1 MHNQDT
7 LAQWRERAQP
17 KTVCQ
22 LDADGLFVTAT
33 QAWPDPMQ
41 PESWLIPAGCIDTEP
56 PAAKAGQA
64 AKWDADA
71 KKWQYIPD
79 HRGQTAYQTSDGAAV
94 VIEKV
99 GELPDGLTFTQRENE
114 HQTWDVQA
122 KAWVLTKAAASQLL
136 AEVID
141 KGTDAIN
148 NLVDE
153 AYRHVTRFQP
163 EYEVREQQ
171 ARDYKAGG
179 CKGEAPLQVAAF
191 AKPAGKTACEA
202 TDIIIAQSDN
212 LRMVMGKLGA
222 LRMRKFELK
231 GLKTAAEVD
240 KRTAEILAEIKPIA
254 DKLGEVGK

>member
-1 MHNQDT
+1 MQNFYFDLTDPLHPYLYSAVANPDSLPPDNALRIEPEKRT
-7 LAQWRERAQP
+7 
-17 KTVCQ
+17 
-22 LDADGLFVTAT
+22 GF
-33 QAWPDPMQ
+33 WPC
-41 PESWLIPAGCIDTEP
+41 EAEG
-56 PAAKAGQA
+56 
-64 AKWDADA
+64 
-71 KKWQYIPD
+71 KWQYLPD
-79 HRGQTAYQTSDGAAV
+79 HRGKTAYKTSDGAAV
-94 VIEKV
+94 VIEQV
-99 GELPDGLTFTQRENE
+99 GELPGGLTFTPRENE
-114 HQTWDVQA
+114 HQTWDA
-122 KAWVLTKAAASQLL
+122 KAKLWVLTKAAASQLL
-136 AEVID
+136 AEAID
-141 KGTDAIN
+141 NGTKAIN
-148 NLVDE
+148 DLVDE

-202 TDIIIAQSDN
+202 TDIIIAQADN

-231 GLKTAAEVD
+231 GLKTATEVE

>member
-1 MHNQDT
+1 MT
-7 LAQWRERAQP
+7 LYYSQSTGGFYDDQIHSRLPE
-17 KTVCQ
+17 
-22 LDADGLFVTAT
+22 DAVAISPEQHTA
-33 QAWPDPMQ
+33 
-41 PESWLIPAGCIDTEP
+41 LL
-56 PAAKAGQA
+56 AGQSN
-64 AKWDADA
+64 
-71 KKWQYIPD
+71 
-79 HRGQTAYQTSDGAAV
+79 GQVIMPGEDG
-94 VIEKV
+94 K
-99 GELPDGLTFTQRENE
+99 P
-114 HQTWDVQA
+114 
-122 KAWVLTKAAASQLL
+122 VLTSKAPSHLHQWNGKEWTLDKAAASQLL
-136 AEVID
+136 AEAID

-179 CKGEAPLQVAAF
+179 CKGEAPMQVAAF

-202 TDIIIAQSDN
+202 TDIIIAQADN

>member
-1 MHNQDT
+1 MSENQYPPT
-7 LAQWRERAQP
+7 KP
-17 KTVCQ
+17 VCQ
-22 LDADGLFVTAT
+22 LDADSIYLHQTVADL
-33 QAWPDPMQ
+33 DPLQ
-41 PESWLIPAGCIDTEP
+41 PGCYLLPAGCIDTRP
-56 PAAKAGQA
+56 PEARAGFAACWLPEKAE
-64 AKWDADA
+64 
-71 KKWQYIPD
+71 WQYLPD
-79 HRGQTAYQTSDGAAV
+79 HRGKTAYQTSDGAAV
-94 VIEKV
+94 VIGKV
-99 GELPDGLTFTQRENE
+99 GELPDGLTFTPRENE
-114 HQTWDVQA
+114 YQTWDA
-122 KAWVLTKAAASQLL
+122 KAKTWVLTKAAASQLL
-136 AEVID
+136 AEAID

-171 ARDYKAGG
+171 AREYKAGG
-179 CKGEAPLQVAAF
+179 CKGEAPMQVAAF

-202 TDIIIAQSDN
+202 TDIIIAQADN

-240 KRTAEILAEIKPIA
+240 KRTAEILAEIRPIA

>member
-1 MHNQDT
+1 MT
-7 LAQWRERAQP
+7 LYYSQSTGGFYDSAIHSRLPE
-17 KTVCQ
+17 
-22 LDADGLFVTAT
+22 DAVEISPEQHTA
-33 QAWPDPMQ
+33 
-41 PESWLIPAGCIDTEP
+41 LL
-56 PAAKAGQA
+56 AGQSA
-64 AKWDADA
+64 GQVIMPGKDGKPLLTVPA
-71 KKWQYIPD
+71 PSHL
-79 HRGQTAYQTSDGAAV
+79 HRWNGKEWTLD
-94 VIEKV
+94 
-99 GELPDGLTFTQRENE
+99 
-114 HQTWDVQA
+114 
-122 KAWVLTKAAASQLL
+122 KAAASQLL
-136 AEVID
+136 AEAID

-202 TDIIIAQSDN
+202 TDIIIAQADN

>member
-1 MHNQDT
+1 MTIYYSKTNQAFYDSAIHSR
-7 LAQWRERAQP
+7 LPE
-17 KTVCQ
+17 
-22 LDADGLFVTAT
+22 DAVEISHE
-33 QAWPDPMQ
+33 QH
-41 PESWLIPAGCIDTEP
+41 
-56 PAAKAGQA
+56 AALLAGQSSGQVIMPG
-64 AKWDADA
+64 KDGKPVLADPA
-71 KKWQYIPD
+71 PS
-79 HRGQTAYQTSDGAAV
+79 H
-94 VIEKV
+94 
-99 GELPDGLTFTQRENE
+99 L
-114 HQTWDVQA
+114 HQWNGKEWMLD
-122 KAWVLTKAAASQLL
+122 KAAASQLL
-136 AEVID
+136 AEAID

-163 EYEVREQQ
+163 EYLLREQQ

-202 TDIIIAQSDN
+202 TDIIIAQADN

>member
-1 MHNQDT
+1 MTIFYSKTTGGFYDNQIHNV
-7 LAQWRERAQP
+7 LP
-17 KTVCQ
+17 G
-22 LDADGLFVTAT
+22 DAVGITA
-33 QAWPDPMQ
+33 
-41 PESWLIPAGCIDTEP
+41 EYH
-56 PAAKAGQA
+56 AALLAGQA
-64 AKWDADA
+64 QGKTIMPGKDGKPVLAPLAPSHLHQWDG
-71 KKWQYIPD
+71 K
-79 HRGQTAYQTSDGAAV
+79 
-94 VIEKV
+94 E
-99 GELPDGLTFTQRENE
+99 
-114 HQTWDVQA
+114 
-122 KAWVLTKAAASQLL
+122 WVLDKAAASQLL
-136 AEVID
+136 AEAID
-141 KGTDAIN
+141 NGTDAIN

-202 TDIIIAQSDN
+202 TNIIIAQADN
-212 LRMVMGKLGA
+212 LRMVMGKLGV

>member
-1 MHNQDT
+1 MT
-7 LAQWRERAQP
+7 LYYSQSSGGFYDSTTHSRLPE
-17 KTVCQ
+17 
-22 LDADGLFVTAT
+22 DAVEISAEQHAT
-33 QAWPDPMQ
+33 
-41 PESWLIPAGCIDTEP
+41 LL
-56 PAAKAGQA
+56 AGQST
-64 AKWDADA
+64 
-71 KKWQYIPD
+71 
-79 HRGQTAYQTSDGAAV
+79 GQVIMPGKDG
-94 VIEKV
+94 K
-99 GELPDGLTFTQRENE
+99 P
-114 HQTWDVQA
+114 
-122 KAWVLTKAAASQLL
+122 VLTLPAPSYLHQWNGKEWTLDKAATSQLL
-136 AEVID
+136 AEAID
-141 KGTDAIN
+141 KGTDTIN

-179 CKGEAPLQVAAF
+179 CKGEAPMQVAAF

-202 TDIIIAQSDN
+202 TDIIIAQADN

>member
-1 MHNQDT
+1 MT
-7 LAQWRERAQP
+7 LYYSQSTGGFYDSAIHSRLPE
-17 KTVCQ
+17 
-22 LDADGLFVTAT
+22 DAVEISPEQHTALLAGQSAGQVIMPGKDGKPVL
-33 QAWPDPMQ
+33 
-41 PESWLIPAGCIDTEP
+41 TEP
-56 PAAKAGQA
+56 APSHLHR
-64 AKWDADA
+64 WD
-71 KKWQYIPD
+71 
-79 HRGQTAYQTSDGAAV
+79 G
-94 VIEKV
+94 
-99 GELPDGLTFTQRENE
+99 
-114 HQTWDVQA
+114 
-122 KAWVLTKAAASQLL
+122 KAWGLDKAAASQLL
-136 AEVID
+136 AEAID
-141 KGTDAIN
+141 NGTKAIN

-163 EYEVREQQ
+163 EYLLREQQ

-179 CKGEAPLQVAAF
+179 CKGEAPMQVAAF

-202 TDIIIAQSDN
+202 TDIIIAQADN

>member
-1 MHNQDT
+1 MSENQYPPT
-7 LAQWRERAQP
+7 KP
-17 KTVCQ
+17 VCQ
-22 LDADGLFVTAT
+22 LDADGIYLHQTVADL
-33 QAWPDPMQ
+33 DP
-41 PESWLIPAGCIDTEP
+41 LAADGIYLLPAGCIDTAP
-56 PAAKAGQA
+56 PEARAGFAACWLPEKAT
-64 AKWDADA
+64 
-71 KKWQYIPD
+71 WQYLPD
-79 HRGQTAYQTSDGAAV
+79 HRGKTAYQTSDGAAV

-99 GELPDGLTFTQRENE
+99 GELPVGLTFTPRENE
-114 HQTWDVQA
+114 HQTWDAKA

-136 AEVID
+136 AESID

-202 TDIIIAQSDN
+202 TDIIIAQADN
-212 LRMVMGKLGA
+212 LRMMLGKLGA

-231 GLKTAAEVD
+231 GLQTAAEVD

-254 DKLGEVGK
+254 DKLCEVGK

>member
-1 MHNQDT
+1 MHYYSKSTGGFYDST
-7 LAQWRERAQP
+7 IHTTWPE
-17 KTVCQ
+17 
-22 LDADGLFVTAT
+22 DAVWITDEQHAEL
-33 QAWPDPMQ
+33 
-41 PESWLIPAGCIDTEP
+41 L
-56 PAAKAGQA
+56 AGQSNGQVIMPGKDGKPVLA
-64 AKWDADA
+64 SKAPSHLHQWDGKEWTLD
-71 KKWQYIPD
+71 
-79 HRGQTAYQTSDGAAV
+79 
-94 VIEKV
+94 
-99 GELPDGLTFTQRENE
+99 
-114 HQTWDVQA
+114 
-122 KAWVLTKAAASQLL
+122 KAAASQLL
-136 AEVID
+136 AEAID

-179 CKGEAPLQVAAF
+179 CKGEAPMQVAAF

-202 TDIIIAQSDN
+202 TDIIIAQADN

-231 GLKTAAEVD
+231 GLKTAAEVE